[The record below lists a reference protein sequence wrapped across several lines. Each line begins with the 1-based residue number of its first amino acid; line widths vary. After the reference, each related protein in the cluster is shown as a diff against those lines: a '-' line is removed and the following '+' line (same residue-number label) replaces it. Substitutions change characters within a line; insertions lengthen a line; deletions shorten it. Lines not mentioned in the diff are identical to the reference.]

1 MSKHHRRRRY
11 RFNAK
16 NLVPIAIIVLLAG
29 LLFYEF
35 RQVEAKNQEYQ
46 NRANQAAHTQERM
59 TASWQGQ
66 TYYLRNDVQAYALLG
81 IDRLESTEQGGTNPS
96 QCDFAAVIVLDEK
109 AGKWDLLMLNRDTMC
124 NVPVLSAQG
133 KNLGSRHQQ
142 LALAHTYGSG
152 SGDSCRNTVQA
163 IQNLLYGVPL
173 NGYVR
178 LSMDSIGQL
187 NDAVGGVTVT
197 LRDDFSEFDETMVP
211 DAAVTLTGEQ
221 AELFVR
227 ARGGM
232 KDPTNLNRM
241 ERQKEYLTGWLQA
254 AREYATQNGGL
265 GALLEQ
271 FSGAIYSD
279 LSIYRISELADTAIG
294 YPSPRILSAEGTAVE
309 GRQFIEFNVN
319 ENALQQTV
327 IDLFYTLEKE

>member
-1 MSKHHRRRRY
+1 MSRRHRKRHY
-11 RFNAK
+11 RFDAK
-16 NLVPIAIIVLLAG
+16 NLGPIAVILLLAG
-29 LLFYEF
+29 ILFYEF
-35 RQVEAKNQEYQ
+35 RQAEAKNQEYQ
-46 NRANQAAHTQERM
+46 SRANQVSQIPERIS
-59 TASWQGQ
+59 ANWQGQ
-66 TYYLRNDVQAYALLG
+66 TYYLREDIQAYALLG
-81 IDRLESTEQGGTNPS
+81 IDRLESTDQGGTNPS
-96 QCDFAAVIVLDEK
+96 QCDFAAIIVLDEK

-133 KNLGSRHQQ
+133 KSLGSRHQQ

-178 LSMDSIGQL
+178 LSMGSIGAL

-197 LRDDFSEFDETMVP
+197 LRDDFSEFDETMLP
-211 DAAVTLTGEQ
+211 DTTVTLNGQQ

-232 KDPTNLNRM
+232 DEPTNLNRM
-241 ERQKEYLTGWLQA
+241 ERQKEYLAGWLQA
-254 AREYATQNGGL
+254 AQSYAAQNGGL
-265 GALLEQ
+265 GTLIEQ

-279 LSIYRISELADTAIG
+279 LSIYRISELADAAIQ
-294 YPSPRILSAEGTAVE
+294 YPSPDIQTVDGTAVK
-309 GRQFIEFNVN
+309 GTQFMEFNVN
-319 ENALQQTV
+319 ETALQQTV